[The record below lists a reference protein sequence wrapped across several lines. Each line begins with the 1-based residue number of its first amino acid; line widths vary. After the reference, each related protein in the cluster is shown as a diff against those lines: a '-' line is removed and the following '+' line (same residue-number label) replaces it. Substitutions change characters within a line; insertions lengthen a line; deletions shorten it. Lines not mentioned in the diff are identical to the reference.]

1 MSDTREAYK
10 GTLREEARI
19 KQINFNENE
28 ENNKNQE
35 EGEEQKPVVSV
46 IIFDM
51 PILNASIIKDFVS
64 DGVIYNQTLGLYS
77 GHKGIDFSA
86 EEGTQVLACY
96 DGVIES
102 ITTSKLDGT
111 TITINHGD
119 GLKSIYNSVE
129 VSEDLFEGATISKGE
144 VIGTVS
150 NNNRTEYKDGAHL
163 HFEVVKDNEKIDP
176 NKYLLTEEK

>member
-1 MSDTREAYK
+1 MTQKNQKAQGFIRKNLYYFVFILCLGVLTFITVAFVISANNSSKSVVGDNVIDN
-10 GTLREEARI
+10 EE
-19 KQINFNENE
+19 KPNENE
-28 ENNKNQE
+28 
-35 EGEEQKPVVSV
+35 EEQKPVVSV

-102 ITTSKLDGT
+102 ITTSKL
-111 TITINHGD
+111 
-119 GLKSIYNSVE
+119 
-129 VSEDLFEGATISKGE
+129 EGATSVMTHLYIFAARVVLTTKE
-144 VIGTVS
+144 RVS
-150 NNNRTEYKDGAHL
+150 VL
-163 HFEVVKDNEKIDP
+163 
-176 NKYLLTEEK
+176 